1 MKHPT
6 AIISDTAIHFTTT
19 AAAVDAAARV
29 RKEMKNSNSIF
40 FLSVFSTMFS
50 GKCASNVELRST
62 AFQNQS
68 TIIVPGE
75 STTHHQFW
83 IMVHRQD

>member
-29 RKEMKNSNSIF
+29 RREMKNSNSILF
-40 FLSVFSTMFS
+40 SKRFLYHV
-50 GKCASNVELRST
+50 
-62 AFQNQS
+62 
-68 TIIVPGE
+68 
-75 STTHHQFW
+75 
-83 IMVHRQD
+83 